1 MQLKDC
7 VSSLEHE
14 LGETKDSLRK
24 TEVKLAIITEYFQQ
38 KEMDLHSKL
47 EVGEQARKKVELYA
61 NEAEDKDRARAE
73 ERVKEKDQLDRLR
86 QQMKDLE
93 LTYVTQVKNHE
104 KRATEATVSFVGVV
118 FCFFLVLCSHNLFF
132 LLLFMCRVSCSE
144 LSRS

>member
-1 MQLKDC
+1 MQLKDR
-7 VSSLEHE
+7 VSSLERE

-24 TEVKLAIITEYFQQ
+24 TEVKLAVITEYFQQ

-47 EVGEQARKKVELYA
+47 EVGEQARKKVESYA
-61 NEAEDKDRARAE
+61 NEAEDKDRARAD
-73 ERVKEKDQLDRLR
+73 ERIKEKDQLDRLR

-118 FCFFLVLCSHNLFF
+118 CC
-132 LLLFMCRVSCSE
+132 
-144 LSRS
+144 